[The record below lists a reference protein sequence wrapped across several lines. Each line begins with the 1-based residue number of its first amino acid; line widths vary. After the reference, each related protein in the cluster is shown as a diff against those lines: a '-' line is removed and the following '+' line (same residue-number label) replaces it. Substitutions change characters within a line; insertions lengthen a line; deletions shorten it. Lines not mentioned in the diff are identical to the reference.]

1 MEADQGKQG
10 FAPPAV
16 GVLQQGGSD
25 YPFEKP
31 FFNYQRGR
39 GVRFSGIWAGIVC
52 CLERIQNGAGNSFCL
67 VFSARAARA
76 LKDF

>member
-31 FFNYQRGR
+31 FLIIRGD
-39 GVRFSGIWAGIVC
+39 G
-52 CLERIQNGAGNSFCL
+52 E
-67 VFSARAARA
+67 
-76 LKDF
+76 